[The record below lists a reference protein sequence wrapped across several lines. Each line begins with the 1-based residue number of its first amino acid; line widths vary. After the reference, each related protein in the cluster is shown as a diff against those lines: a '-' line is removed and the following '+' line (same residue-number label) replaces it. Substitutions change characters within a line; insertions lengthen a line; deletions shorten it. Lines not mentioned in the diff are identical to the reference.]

1 MPYETRIDE
10 LLAQLTLEE
19 KAALLAGADLWHTVA
34 VPRLGIG
41 TLRVTDGPNGA
52 RGTAFRGGPTSACFP
67 CGAALGATWNAE
79 LVGRIGAAL
88 AEETLAKG
96 AQILLAPTV
105 NIQRTP
111 IGGRNFECFAED
123 PELSARL
130 TVAFVRGLQARG
142 VGACVKHFV
151 GNDTEWERHRASAE
165 IDERTLREVYLA
177 PFEAAVREAGAWT
190 LMAAYN
196 RLAGTHCTEHEGLL
210 TGILRDEWGF
220 DGVVIS
226 DWLATQST
234 APSVK
239 AGMDLEMPGPPRRYG
254 AKIVD
259 AVKRGEL
266 REAAVDACARRMLAL
281 FAKAGVLGD
290 PAHTIDAP
298 EHAIDLPS
306 HRALAREAAADAIV
320 LLRNERDTLPLAAT
334 VRRLAVVGPNA
345 DRAIIQGGGSA
356 RVAPH
361 HAVSPLDGIRARAG
375 ETVEIIFE
383 PGPSAYRGVPALDAK
398 HLLASRDALPIAVE
412 YFASAEP
419 SGEPLRTD
427 SMREAEVFWL
437 QTPPGFDPKQPWSA
451 RLRARLLPP
460 TSGEHRFSLSSAGKS
475 RLRVDGRTVLDNWDE
490 RKAGTTFFGL
500 GSAEVKTR
508 VALEAGAAVEIEVDF
523 AQDRP
528 GLPGGLRLG
537 FLPPEPDDA
546 MERAVA
552 AARGADAVVVVVGLD
567 PDWETEGRDRDGFHL
582 PKRQD
587 ELIARVADA
596 NPHTIVV
603 VNAGSPVAM
612 DWSER
617 AAAILQLWYPGQEG
631 GHALSDVLFGD
642 VDPGGRLPL
651 TIPVRM
657 EDTPAFLDVP
667 GEDLRIAYSEG
678 LFVGH
683 RWYDVRDIAPR
694 FAFGHGL
701 SYARFEYGAL
711 VAAQDRVPAGAVVAC
726 EIEVTNTSARA
737 GVEVVQLYVERCAP
751 GVRRPLRTLA
761 AFEKIALG
769 PGERRRVRFA
779 LAARTFSYWDV
790 QQKAWRVEPGAWELV
805 VGRSSRDLRATA
817 RVELA

>member
-1 MPYETRIDE
+1 VTQPIDA
-10 LLAQLTLEE
+10 LLAALSLEE

-41 TLRVTDGPNGA
+41 AMRVTDGPNGA

-67 CGAALGATWNAE
+67 CGSALGATWNPA
-79 LVGRIGAAL
+79 LVARVGAAL
-88 AEETLAKG
+88 ADETLAKG

-105 NIQRTP
+105 NLQRTP
-111 IGGRNFECFAED
+111 IGGRDFECFAED

-130 TVAFVRGLQARG
+130 TVAFVRGLQSHG

-165 IDERTLREVYLA
+165 IDERTLREVYLV

-196 RLAGTHCTEHEGLL
+196 RLDGIHCTEHERLL

-266 REAAVDACARRMLAL
+266 DEAAVDTCVRRVLAL
-281 FAKAGVLGD
+281 LAKAGVLDD
-290 PAHTIDAP
+290 PSRTIDVP
-298 EHAIDLPS
+298 EHAIDRPE

-320 LLRNERDTLPLAAT
+320 LLRNERDALPLAAS
-334 VRRLAVVGPNA
+334 VRRIAVIGPNA
-345 DRAIIQGGGSA
+345 DRAVIQGGGSA

-361 HAVSPLDGIRARAG
+361 HAVSPLEGIRARAG
-375 ETVEIIFE
+375 AGVEIVFE
-383 PGPSAYRGVPALDAK
+383 AGPSAYRGVPALDAK
-398 HLLASRDALPIAVE
+398 HLVVAGDALPITVE
-412 YFASAEP
+412 FFASAEP
-419 SGEPLRTD
+419 SGEPLRTE

-437 QTPPGFDPKQPWSA
+437 QTPSGLEAKQPWSA

-460 TSGEHRFSLSSAGKS
+460 ASGAHRFSLSSAGKS
-475 RLRVDGRTVLDNWDE
+475 RLRVDGRPALDNWDD
-490 RKAGTTFFGL
+490 RKPGTTFFGL
-500 GSAEVKTR
+500 GSAEVKTT

-537 FLPPEPDDA
+537 WLPPEPDDA
-546 MERAVA
+546 MERAIAV
-552 AARGADAVVVVVGLD
+552 ARGADAAIVLVGLD
-567 PDWETEGRDRDGFHL
+567 PDWETEGRDRDGYHL

-587 ELIARVADA
+587 ELVARVADA
-596 NPHTIVV
+596 NPRTIVV
-603 VNAGSPVAM
+603 INAGSPVAM
-612 DWSER
+612 DWTDE
-617 AAAILQLWYPGQEG
+617 AAAILQLWYPGQQG

-642 VDPGGRLPL
+642 ADPGGRLPL
-651 TIPVRM
+651 SIPVRM
-657 EDTPAFLDVP
+657 QDTPAFLDVP
-667 GEDLRIAYSEG
+667 GEDLRIAYSER

-683 RWYDVRDIAPR
+683 RWYDARAIAPR

-701 SYARFEYGAL
+701 SYARFEYGPL
-711 VAAQDRVPAGAVVAC
+711 RIESGATASGGDVAC
-726 EIEVTNTSARA
+726 EIEVTNTGARA
-737 GVEVVQLYVERCAP
+737 GSEVVQLYLERTSP

-761 AFEKIALG
+761 AFEKIALA
-769 PGERRRVRFA
+769 PAERRSVRFT
-779 LAARTFSYWDV
+779 LAPRAFSHWDV
-790 QQKAWRVEPGAWELV
+790 QQKTWRMESGAWTLA
-805 VGRSSRDLRATA
+805 VGRSSRDLRSAAT
-817 RVELA
+817 VELA

>member
-1 MPYETRIDE
+1 MTQPIDP
-10 LLAQLTLEE
+10 LLVALTLEE
-19 KAALLAGADLWHTVA
+19 KAALLGGADLWHTVA
-34 VPRLGIG
+34 IPRLGIG
-41 TLRVTDGPNGA
+41 AMRVTDGPNGA

-67 CGAALGATWNAE
+67 CGSALGATWNPA
-79 LVGRIGAAL
+79 LVARVGAAL

-130 TVAFVRGLQARG
+130 TVAFVRGLQAHG

-165 IDERTLREVYLA
+165 IDERTLREVYLV

-196 RLAGTHCTEHEGLL
+196 RLGGIHCTEHERLL

-234 APSVK
+234 APSVQ

-254 AKIVD
+254 AKLVD
-259 AVKRGEL
+259 AVKRGEVG
-266 REAAVDACARRMLAL
+266 EAAVDLCVRRILAL
-281 FAKAGVLGD
+281 LAKAGVLDD
-290 PAHTIDAP
+290 PTRTIDAP
-298 EHAIDLPS
+298 EHAIDRAD

-320 LLRNERDTLPLAAT
+320 LLRNERNALPLGAD
-334 VRRLAVVGPNA
+334 VRRIAVIGPNA
-345 DRAIIQGGGSA
+345 DRAVIQGGGSA
-356 RVAPH
+356 RISPH

-375 ETVEIIFE
+375 AGVEIVYE
-383 PGPSAYRGVPALDAK
+383 PGPSSYRGVPALDGK
-398 HLLASRDALPIAVE
+398 HLLASQGALPITVE
-412 YFASAEP
+412 YFASVEP
-419 SGEPLRTD
+419 IGDALRSE
-427 SMREAEVFWL
+427 SMREAEMFWL
-437 QTPPGFDPKQPWSA
+437 QSPPGLEPKQPWSA
-451 RLRARLLPP
+451 RLRAKLLPP
-460 TSGEHRFSLSSAGKS
+460 TSGAHRFSLSSAGQS
-475 RLRVDGRTVLDNWDE
+475 RLRVDGRAVLDNWDD
-490 RKAGTTFFGL
+490 RKPGTTFFGL
-500 GSAEVKTR
+500 GSAEVKAS
-508 VALEAGAAVEIEVDF
+508 VALEAGVAVEIEVDF
-523 AQDRP
+523 ARDRP
-528 GLPGGLRLG
+528 ALPGGLRLG
-537 FLPPEPDDA
+537 WLPPEADDA
-546 MERAVA
+546 MERAVTV
-552 AARGADAVVVVVGLD
+552 ARSADVAIVVVGLD
-567 PDWETEGRDRDGFHL
+567 PDWETEGRDRESFHL

-587 ELIARVADA
+587 ELVARIADA
-596 NPHTIVV
+596 NPRTVVV

-631 GHALSDVLFGD
+631 GNALADMLFGD

-657 EDTPAFLDVP
+657 QDTPAFLDVP

-683 RWYDVRDIAPR
+683 RWYDVREIAPR

-701 SYARFEYGAL
+701 SYAHFEYGAL
-711 VAAQDRVPAGAVVAC
+711 LVTPDRVTAGGDVAC
-726 EIEVTNTSARA
+726 EIAVTNTSARA
-737 GVEVVQLYVERCAP
+737 GSDVVQLYLERCAA

-761 AFEKIALG
+761 AFEKIALA
-769 PGERRRVRFA
+769 PGEQRVVRFT
-779 LAARTFSYWDV
+779 LTARAFSHWDV
-790 QQKAWRVEPGAWELV
+790 QQKSWRVEPGAWSLSA
-805 VGRSSRDLRATA
+805 GRSSRDLRADA
-817 RVELA
+817 RIEVA

>member
-1 MPYETRIDE
+1 MPDETRIDE
-10 LLAQLTLEE
+10 LLAALTLEE
-19 KAALLAGADLWHTVA
+19 KAALMAGADLWHTVA

-41 TLRVTDGPNGA
+41 ALRVTDGPNGA
-52 RGTAFRGGPTSACFP
+52 RGTAFRGGPSSACFP
-67 CGAALGATWNAE
+67 CGAALGATWNAA
-79 LVGRIGAAL
+79 LALRVGAAL

-130 TVAFVRGLQARG
+130 TVAFVRGLQAHG

-165 IDERTLREVYLA
+165 IDERTLREVYLV
-177 PFEAAVREAGAWT
+177 PFEAAVREAGTWT
-190 LMAAYN
+190 VMAAYN
-196 RLAGTHCTEHEGLL
+196 RLAGTHCTEHQRLL
-210 TGILRDEWGF
+210 TGILREEWGF

-234 APSVK
+234 APSVQ
-239 AGMDLEMPGPPRRYG
+239 AGMDLEMPGPPRSYG

-259 AVKRGEL
+259 AVARGEL
-266 REAAVDACARRMLAL
+266 DESAVDACTRRILAL
-281 FAKAGVLGD
+281 LAKAGVLDD
-290 PAHTIDAP
+290 PTRTIDAP
-298 EHAIDLPS
+298 EHAIDRPE

-320 LLRNERDTLPLAAT
+320 LLRNERDTLPLGT
-334 VRRLAVVGPNA
+334 NIRRLAVVGPNA
-345 DRAIIQGGGSA
+345 DRAVIQGGGSA

-361 HAVSPLDGIRARAG
+361 RAVSPLDGIRARAG
-375 ETVEIIFE
+375 AAIEIAFE
-383 PGPSAYRGVPALDAK
+383 PGPSAYRGVPALDGK
-398 HLLASRDALPIAVE
+398 HLVPPSGALPITVE
-412 YFASAEP
+412 FFASAEP
-419 SGEPLRTD
+419 SGEPLRIE

-437 QTPPGFDPKQPWSA
+437 QTPPGLDPKQPWSA
-451 RLRARLLPP
+451 RLRARLRAPA
-460 TSGEHRFSLSSAGKS
+460 SGEHRFSLSSAGKS
-475 RLRVDGRTVLDNWDE
+475 RLRVDGRAVLDNWDE
-490 RKAGTTFFGL
+490 RKPGTSFFGL
-500 GSAEVKTR
+500 GSAEVKAS
-508 VALEAGAAVEIEVDF
+508 VALDAGAAVEIEVEF
-523 AQDRP
+523 AQDRARMP
-528 GLPGGLRLG
+528 AGLRLG
-537 FLPPEPDDA
+537 WLPPEPDDA

-552 AARGADAVVVVVGLD
+552 VARSADAAVVVVGLD
-567 PDWETEGRDRDGFHL
+567 PDWETEGRDRDSFHL

-596 NPHTIVV
+596 NPRTIVV
-603 VNAGSPVAM
+603 INAGSPVAM

-617 AAAILQLWYPGQEG
+617 AAAILQLWYPGQEC
-631 GHALSDVLFGD
+631 GHALADVLFGD

-657 EDTPAFLDVP
+657 QDTPALLDVP

-683 RWYDVRDIAPR
+683 RWYDVREIAPR

-701 SYARFEYGAL
+701 SYARFEYGELL
-711 VAAQDRVPAGAVVAC
+711 VAQHRVAAGGDVAC
-726 EIEVTNTSARA
+726 EIEVTNTSARS
-737 GVEVVQLYVERCAP
+737 GSEVVQLYLERCTP

-761 AFEKIALG
+761 AFEKIALA
-769 PGERRRVRFA
+769 PGQRRVVQFT
-779 LAARTFSYWDV
+779 LAPRAFFHWDV
-790 QQKAWRVEPGAWELV
+790 QQKNWRAELGEWNLV
-805 VGRSSRDLRATA
+805 AGRSSRDLRAAA

>member
-1 MPYETRIDE
+1 MPNETRVDV
-10 LLAQLTLEE
+10 LLAALTLEE
-19 KAALLAGADLWHTVA
+19 KAALLGGADLWHTVA
-34 VPRLGIG
+34 VPRLRIG
-41 TLRVTDGPNGA
+41 AMRVTDGPNGA

-67 CGAALGATWNAE
+67 CGSALGATWNPA
-79 LVGRIGAAL
+79 LVARVGAAL

-105 NIQRTP
+105 NLQRTP
-111 IGGRNFECFAED
+111 IGGRDFECFAED

-130 TVAFVRGLQARG
+130 TVAFVRGLQSNG

-165 IDERTLREVYLA
+165 IDERTLREVYLV

-196 RLAGTHCTEHEGLL
+196 RLGGIHCTEHERLL

-254 AKIVD
+254 AKVVD
-259 AVKRGEL
+259 AVQRGEL
-266 REAAVDACARRMLAL
+266 DVAAVDACVRRILAL
-281 FAKAGVLGD
+281 LAKAGVLAD
-290 PAHTIDAP
+290 PSRTIDAP
-298 EHAIDLPS
+298 EHAIDRPE

-320 LLRNERDTLPLAAT
+320 LLRNERDALPLAAS
-334 VRRLAVVGPNA
+334 VRRIAVIGPNA
-345 DRAIIQGGGSA
+345 DRAVIQGGGSA

-375 ETVEIIFE
+375 AGVEIVFE

-398 HLLASRDALPIAVE
+398 HLLAEGDALPITVE
-412 YFASAEP
+412 FFASAEP
-419 SGEPLRTD
+419 SGEPLRTE

-437 QTPPGFDPKQPWSA
+437 QTPSGLAAKQPWSA
-451 RLRARLLPP
+451 RLRAQLRPP
-460 TSGEHRFSLSSAGKS
+460 ASGAHRFSLSSAGKS
-475 RLRVDGRTVLDNWDE
+475 RLRVDGQAALDNWDA
-490 RKAGTTFFGL
+490 RKPGTTFFGL
-500 GSAEVKTR
+500 GSAEVKTT
-508 VALEAGAAVEIEVDF
+508 VALEAGAAVEIEADF
-523 AQDRP
+523 SQDRP

-546 MERAVA
+546 MERAIAVA
-552 AARGADAVVVVVGLD
+552 RDADAAIVVVGLD
-567 PDWETEGRDRDGFHL
+567 PDWETEGRDRDGYHL

-587 ELIARVADA
+587 ELVARVADA
-596 NPHTIVV
+596 NPRTVVV

-612 DWSER
+612 DWSDE
-617 AAAILQLWYPGQEG
+617 AAAILQLWYPGQQG
-631 GHALSDVLFGD
+631 GHALADVLFGD

-651 TIPVRM
+651 SIPVRM
-657 EDTPAFLDVP
+657 QDTPAFLDVP
-667 GEDLRIAYSEG
+667 GEDLRIAYSER

-683 RWYDVRDIAPR
+683 RWYDAREIAPR

-711 VAAQDRVPAGAVVAC
+711 RIGESPVTSGEDVEC
-726 EIEVTNTSARA
+726 EIEVTNTGARA
-737 GVEVVQLYVERCAP
+737 GSEVVQLYLERNTP
-751 GVRRPLRTLA
+751 GIRRPLRTLA
-761 AFEKIALG
+761 AFEKIALA
-769 PGERRRVRFA
+769 PAERRTVRFT
-779 LAARTFSYWDV
+779 LAPRAFSHWDV
-790 QQKAWRVEPGAWELV
+790 QQKTWRREAGLWTLSA
-805 VGRSSRDLRATA
+805 GRSSRDLRSTAT
-817 RVELA
+817 VELA